1 MVRGFT
7 SARQE
12 SSLRLVKLYAK
23 DGQENATLSQSRK
36 IKEVASLKTK
46 GPLYSYLLTTRL
58 PSERRIHLETKPPIV
73 AAF

>member
-23 DGQENATLSQSRK
+23 DGQESATLSQSRK
-36 IKEVASLKTK
+36 IKEAASLKTK

-58 PSERRIHLETKPPIV
+58 PSERRIRLETKPPFV
-73 AAF
+73 LLY